1 MSERRRLA
9 LSTAIVTVLSLS
21 GKVLAVTKT
30 FIIAALFGTSGSLD
44 AFWVAYLLPTVLPE
58 YLKGILST
66 AFIPR
71 FMKTLAGEGNT
82 ASWRGANTL
91 FTAMLLLVFVFSL
104 VAMFFTPWVV
114 KAVAPGLTDSVHQ
127 QAVGMTR
134 VMLVGTIFLTISTIL
149 TTLAHCHHRFT
160 VASLDGVVT
169 NVVIISGVIFFAK
182 DYGVNALV
190 FSVVAGFV
198 AQTLM
203 LLAANWRLAADRLRP
218 AMVLRHP
225 DFHMPLRHMVPMVVG
240 YLGALGVAL
249 ADQIFV
255 SYLPPGAISAFNY
268 AVMIAILPVEVF
280 AQAVMT
286 TFFPTLSRQ
295 AAQSNGRELIDTHA
309 QAIRVL
315 VLLILPCAGFFMLYA
330 DPIVS
335 LLFKRGNFT
344 QESADLTA
352 TVLMFLAIG
361 IVSRAI
367 AFFNYRVLHA
377 LSRPWTQVRIGLF
390 GVVTNVVL
398 NAILIAPLGLK
409 GIALASSVAFT
420 QSALVSLWI
429 VEKQLKAPV
438 VRDLLLPLGK
448 IVMVTITF
456 LAASELFG
464 AVLVLV
470 FEPHDGVVKSICQL
484 GGAVPATVVA
494 FWVGAHLRLDEVTVM
509 LRIVQRRWRLKG
521 VA

>member
-9 LSTAIVTVLSLS
+9 LSTAIVSVLSLS

-71 FMKTLAGEGNT
+71 FMKSLAGESDT
-82 ASWRGANTL
+82 ANWRGANTL
-91 FTAMLLLVFVFSL
+91 FTVMLLLMFTFSL
-104 VAMFFTPWVV
+104 VAMLFTPWVV

-127 QAVGMTR
+127 QAVAMTR
-134 VMLVGTIFLTISTIL
+134 VMLVGTIFLTLSTIL
-149 TTLAHCHHRFT
+149 TILAHCHHRFT

-169 NVVIISGVIFFAK
+169 NIVIIAGIMFFAR
-182 DYGVNALV
+182 DYGINALV
-190 FSVVAGFV
+190 FSVVAGFA

-203 LLAANWRLAADRLRP
+203 LLVANRRLVADRLRP
-218 AMVLRHP
+218 ALALRHP
-225 DFHMPLRHMVPMVVG
+225 DFHIPLRHMVPMAVG

-255 SYLPPGAISAFNY
+255 SYLPPGAISALNY

-295 AAQSNGRELIDTHA
+295 AAQSNGRDLIGTHA

-330 DPIVS
+330 DVIVA

-352 TVLMFLAIG
+352 SVLVFLAIG
-361 IVSRAI
+361 ILSRAI
-367 AFFNYRVLHA
+367 AYFNYRVLQA
-377 LSRPWTQVRIGLF
+377 MSRPWTQVRIGLL
-390 GVVTNVVL
+390 GVVTNVIL
-398 NAILIAPLGLK
+398 NAVLIAPLGLK

-420 QSALVSLWI
+420 QSALMSLWI
-429 VEKQLKAPV
+429 VEKHLKAPV
-438 VRDLLLPLGK
+438 VRDLILPLGK
-448 IVMVTITF
+448 IVAVAIAF
-456 LAASELFG
+456 LAAAELFG
-464 AVLVLV
+464 AVLMFV
-470 FEPHDGVVKSICQL
+470 FDPHDAVIKSICQL
-484 GGAVPATVVA
+484 GGAVPAAVVA
-494 FWVGAHLRLDEVTVM
+494 FWAGVQLKLDEVTVM
-509 LRIVQRRWRLKG
+509 LRIMQRRWRLKG
-521 VA
+521 AT